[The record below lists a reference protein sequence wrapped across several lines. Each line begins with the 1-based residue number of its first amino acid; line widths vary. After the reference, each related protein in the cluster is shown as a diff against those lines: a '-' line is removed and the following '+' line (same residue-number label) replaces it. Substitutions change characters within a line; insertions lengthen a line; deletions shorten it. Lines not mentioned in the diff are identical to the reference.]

1 MPWVLLFSVR
11 AHEKRSREVR
21 GGGGVEPERT
31 DPTEFGGGARKKF
44 SEPRCDLKGSGGGWD
59 PPANIGAAKWIPR
72 TGPNRAGPQQ
82 MFVPRTPSLVS
93 LCSPRGAEPLF
104 PPAPDPQTPP
114 QPHSF
119 LPE

>member
-11 AHEKRSREVR
+11 AHEKRSREVGWG

-72 TGPNRAGPQQ
+72 TGPNPSRCLSHGHPAL
-82 MFVPRTPSLVS
+82 FLSVPRGEWRRCSLRHRTP
-93 LCSPRGAEPLF
+93 EP
-104 PPAPDPQTPP
+104 PP